1 MSTISLSPN
10 RNVVSADI
18 LKLRRRHGLVAVA
31 VLMTAGAMALTYGVL
46 QVLHDLDPGKYGPA
60 GGVTHLGHGAWVAS
74 ALGAVA
80 AAVVGA
86 VAGVG
91 DRDAGVDRELIVTG
105 RSRIVLYASRLG
117 GGLLFLI
124 PFVAVGYAIA
134 AVSTVIFADSWTAPS
149 AQLLA
154 TTGLWVVLQA
164 VFYYLLAVG
173 LVCIT
178 GSRSYTIGVLL
189 AFRLA
194 VTPILATIADLG
206 VLRELIP
213 GVALQALAPAALGD
227 TIRQGPA
234 IGMSVAAIA
243 AVLLVWALVAVAA
256 GGWKEATR
264 DA

>member
-1 MSTISLSPN
+1 MSTLSLSPS
-10 RNVVSADI
+10 RNLVSADI
-18 LKLRRRHGLVAVA
+18 LKLRRRTGLLAVTA
-31 VLMTAGAMALTYGVL
+31 LMTAAAMAATYGVIQL
-46 QVLHDLDPGKYGPA
+46 LHDLDPAKYGPA
-60 GGVTHLGHGAWVAS
+60 GGVTQLGHGAWVAA

-86 VAGVG
+86 IAGAG

-105 RSRIVLYASRLG
+105 RSRLSLYASRLG
-117 GGLLFLI
+117 AGLLFLA

-134 AVSTVIFADSWTAPS
+134 AVSTVVFADGRTAPS
-149 AQLLA
+149 AQLLV
-154 TTGLWVVLQA
+154 TTGLWVMVQA
-164 VFYYLLAVG
+164 GFYYLLAVG
-173 LVCIT
+173 LACLT

-194 VTPILATIADLG
+194 VTPILATIPQLG

-213 GVALQALAPAALGD
+213 GVALQALAPAALGN

-234 IGMSVAAIA
+234 VPMSIAAIA
-243 AVLLVWALVAVAA
+243 AVLLAWVVLAVAA
-256 GGWKEATR
+256 GGWREATR

>member
-1 MSTISLSPN
+1 MSFSLSPSQN
-10 RNVVSADI
+10 LISADI
-18 LKLRRRHGLVAVA
+18 LKLRRRYGLVAVTI
-31 VLMTAGAMALTYGVL
+31 LMTAGAMALTYGVL
-46 QVLHDLDPGKYGPA
+46 QVLHDLDPAKYGPA
-60 GGVTHLGHGAWVAS
+60 GGIQHLGHGAWVAS

-91 DRDAGVDRELIVTG
+91 DRDAGVDRELIATG
-105 RSRIVLYASRLG
+105 RSRLVLYGSRLG

-124 PFVAVGYAIA
+124 PFVAVGCAIA
-134 AVSTVIFADSWTAPS
+134 AVATVIFADSWTAPS

-154 TTGLWVVLQA
+154 NTGLWVLLQA
-164 VFYYLLAVG
+164 VFYYPLAVG
-173 LVCIT
+173 LACVT

-194 VTPILATIADLG
+194 VTPILASIADLG

-213 GVALQALAPAALGD
+213 GVALQALAPAQLGD
-227 TIRQGPA
+227 TVRQGPPIA
-234 IGMSVAAIA
+234 MSTAAIA
-243 AVLLVWALVAVAA
+243 GVLLVWAVVAVAA
-256 GGWKEATR
+256 GGWKDATR

>member
-1 MSTISLSPN
+1 MSAISLSPS

-18 LKLRRRHGLVAVA
+18 LKLRRRYGLVVVT
-31 VLMTAGAMALTYGVL
+31 VLMTVGAIALTYGIL
-46 QVLHDLDPGKYGPA
+46 QILHDVDPSKYGPA

-105 RSRIVLYASRLG
+105 RSRITLYGSRLA
-117 GGLLFLI
+117 GGLLFLV
-124 PFVAVGYAIA
+124 PFVAVGYTVA
-134 AVSTVIFADSWTAPS
+134 AVSTVVFADSWATPS
-149 AQLLA
+149 AGLLV

-173 LVCIT
+173 LACIT

-194 VTPILATIADLG
+194 VAPILAAIADLG
-206 VLRELIP
+206 VLRELLP

-227 TIRQGPA
+227 TIRQGPP
-234 IGMSVAAIA
+234 IPMSIAAIA
-243 AVLLVWALVAVAA
+243 AVLLVWAGVAVVG